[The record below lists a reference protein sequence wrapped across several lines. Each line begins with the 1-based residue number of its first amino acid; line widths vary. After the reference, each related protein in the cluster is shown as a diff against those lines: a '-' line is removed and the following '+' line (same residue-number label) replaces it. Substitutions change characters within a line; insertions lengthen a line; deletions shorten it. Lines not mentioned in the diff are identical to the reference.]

1 MLKIIRIKFKKGDQ
15 VKYVSHIEMMNTFM
29 RACRRCDL
37 DVTYT
42 AGFNPGMRM
51 VFALPLPVGL
61 TSQCEYV
68 DIWFNKDYMC
78 EYVVEMLKQSLPKGF
93 EPVNAYYVE
102 KSDLME
108 DVGSARYGF
117 TVVCSG
123 DLKKALKKL
132 QSMESAFVEKSN
144 NKGPVDIIPMIYKI
158 DVHDGSHFSLLCKAG
173 AKGNLHPRLVLKALN
188 IYAGVEVEEKGIDR
202 EELFL
207 KVLQ

>member
-1 MLKIIRIKFKKGDQ
+1 MSSRLD
-15 VKYVSHIEMMNTFM
+15 KY
-29 RACRRCDL
+29 
-37 DVTYT
+37 
-42 AGFNPGMRM
+42 
-51 VFALPLPVGL
+51 
-61 TSQCEYV
+61 
-68 DIWFNKDYMC
+68 KDYMC